1 MDGCGPLRSFF
12 VLGIPL
18 MKNAIFTVGTVQFFS
33 VWNDLL
39 IALTFTTRPAMATIQ
54 VGLLSLGDEY
64 GSTQYGPL
72 FAAVSLNILV
82 LMTVFILLN
91 KRIMAGMAAGAVKG

>member
-1 MDGCGPLRSFF
+1 
-12 VLGIPL
+12 
-18 MKNAIFTVGTVQFFS
+18 
-33 VWNDLL
+33 
-39 IALTFTTRPAMATIQ
+39 MATIQ